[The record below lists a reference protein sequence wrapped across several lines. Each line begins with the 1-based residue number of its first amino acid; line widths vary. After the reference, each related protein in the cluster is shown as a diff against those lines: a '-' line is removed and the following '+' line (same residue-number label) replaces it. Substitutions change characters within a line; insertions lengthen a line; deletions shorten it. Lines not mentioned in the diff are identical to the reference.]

1 MGSRWFNAVKS
12 MTIEAFPTRKAAR
25 RAEIA
30 TQQTERPLFKHRR
43 VAARRLS

>member
-30 TQQTERPLFKHRR
+30 TRQTERPLFKHRR